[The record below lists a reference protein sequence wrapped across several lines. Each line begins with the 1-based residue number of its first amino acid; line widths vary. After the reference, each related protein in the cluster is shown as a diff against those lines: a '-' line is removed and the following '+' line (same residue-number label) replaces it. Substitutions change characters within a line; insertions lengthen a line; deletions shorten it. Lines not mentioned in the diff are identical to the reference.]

1 MAFVVLSLGST
12 VALLCTMGFFMMGSL
27 PLMILKHDTPLDAR
41 FIRGLFALYYAALTV
56 IGSVAAAS
64 YALTGRPGFAAGM
77 AGVAVLAVLLRRL
90 IVGRMDALR
99 ATMTADDA
107 PGIAGFRRLHVR
119 GMLINVAQLGAV
131 VWALTRLSPA

>member
-41 FIRGLFALYYAALTV
+41 FIRGLFALYYAAVMATA
-56 IGSVAAAS
+56 SVAAAS
-64 YALTGRPGFAAGM
+64 CALTSRPSFAAGM
-77 AGVAVLAVLLRRL
+77 VAIAALAVLLRRV

-107 PGIAGFRRLHVR
+107 PGIASFRRLHVR

-131 VWALTRLSPA
+131 VWGLTRLAPA